1 VDTPLGLPEKFL
13 LIVAGALS
21 LATGLLLYIFPARTD
36 LYFAWTI
43 RNPLTAVFMGAS
55 YLAGIGTFWALSGGS
70 WREMR
75 VQMPFML
82 AFGTLQLL
90 ATLLNLS
97 TFNFGHLLGWAWL
110 AVYAISAPLAWF
122 LYVRNERRF
131 VAARALLREGGP
143 AGPAANIAAA
153 ASVATGSSLGPVSDS
168 TVGALSGAPAVNMTP
183 TAPAVPAA
191 SGPLI
196 ILLLLAT
203 LHIVVGLALFV
214 LPGAMAGVWPWGL
227 TQLTAQVIGGWYIA
241 GGISVWARVRTRTP
255 AHPETGQA
263 RQTGQI
269 AGFLVAPLLLIG
281 AWFFRRSF
289 SGPPLAV
296 GLYLA
301 DVILAGALLIYARLQ
316 AGRRQLV
323 GTAE

>member
-1 VDTPLGLPEKFL
+1 VDTPLGVPEKFL

-55 YLAGIGTFWALSGGS
+55 YLAGIGTFWALRGGS
-70 WREMR
+70 WPEMR
-75 VQMPFML
+75 AQMPFML

-90 ATLLNLS
+90 ATLLNLA
-97 TFNFGHLLGWAWL
+97 TFNFGHPLAWAWL

-122 LYVRNERRF
+122 VFVRNERAHDR
-131 VAARALLREGGP
+131 APLHAAGPDARAAP
-143 AGPAANIAAA
+143 A
-153 ASVATGSSLGPVSDS
+153 ASVA
-168 TVGALSGAPAVNMTP
+168 A
-183 TAPAVPAA
+183 AA
-191 SGPLI
+191 SGPLVV
-196 ILLLLAT
+196 LLGLAT
-203 LHIVVGLALFV
+203 LHILVGLALFI
-214 LPGAMAGVWPWGL
+214 LPGAMIGLWPWGL

-255 AHPETGQA
+255 S
-263 RQTGQI
+263 RSQTGQI

-281 AWFFRRSF
+281 AGLFRHNF
-289 SGPPLAV
+289 SGPPLAQ

-301 DVILAGALLIYARLQ
+301 DVILAGALLIYARL
-316 AGRRQLV
+316 RTRSRQL
-323 GTAE
+323 TSAAE

>member
-13 LIVAGALS
+13 LAVAGALS

-55 YLAGIGTFWALSGGS
+55 YLAGIGTFWALRGGS

-90 ATLLNLS
+90 ATLLNLA
-97 TFNFGHLLGWAWL
+97 TFNFGHLLAWAWL

-122 LYVRNERRF
+122 VFIRNER
-131 VAARALLREGGP
+131 AHGRAPLRASGA
-143 AGPAANIAAA
+143 AGPAAPAAA
-153 ASVATGSSLGPVSDS
+153 ASVA
-168 TVGALSGAPAVNMTP
+168 
-183 TAPAVPAA
+183 PAA
-191 SGPLI
+191 SGPLVF
-196 ILLLLAT
+196 LLLLAT
-203 LHIVVGLALFV
+203 LHIVVGLALFI
-214 LPGAMAGVWPWGL
+214 LPGAMAGRWPLGL
-227 TQLTAQVIGGWYIA
+227 THLTAQVIGGWYIA
-241 GGISVWARVRTRTP
+241 GGISVWARVRARTP
-255 AHPETGQA
+255 S
-263 RQTGQI
+263 RSQTGQI

-281 AWFFRRSF
+281 AWFFRHNF
-289 SGPPLAV
+289 SGPPLTV

-301 DVILAGALLIYARLQ
+301 DVILAGALLIYARLR
-316 AGRRQLV
+316 AGSRQP
-323 GTAE
+323 TSAAE